1 MYEKGLVTDI
11 HFYLPG
17 LPETFLI
24 IAVCGLTIF
33 GVLAWPLAGADPAKG
48 GGAFERLFNARVAL
62 RSLGGTEAGFGDG
75 GSASG
80 AMPSRGI
87 SPVATALE
95 AGNVS
100 SSVKDARWLSWLAVR
115 HDLALSSP
123 WAGSLV
129 KRRRMDARGSFTRM
143 CWLGIQTLLLTA
155 ALCLG
160 SCHPYMAS
168 FVVDD
173 YAVVLKI
180 VVLVSAAASFAL
192 AFQAQG
198 RGSSGQRNVNQA
210 TPTSYEFVLLALFAV
225 AGLLVLISAY
235 DLLVV
240 YLAVELQSLSLYV
253 LAAMRRNSEF
263 STEAGLKYFV
273 LGALSSGFLLF
284 GSAFIYGFTGTIR
297 FEELYQ
303 LSLSARSV
311 DLVQTG
317 TGDWTMAFESFGNP
331 GLAVGI
337 LFFSCGLFFKLAAV
351 PFHMWAPDVYE
362 GAPTLVTAFFAI
374 VPKVAVVALCCR
386 VFFHVFYGDPLAG
399 GTESSMFS
407 GAYSPDMMFS
417 TVIQPL
423 LVVTAVS
430 SMLVGCIGGLYQ
442 TKLKRL
448 LAYSAI
454 GHVGY
459 ILLAMVP
466 GSVEGVQAVFL
477 YLFLYLVSTLCI
489 FAVLMAYGR
498 FRLSKAGG
506 GRSSSSML
514 SMSSGSGSTAD
525 SSDVRTNQSTSLVY
539 LTDLAFLG
547 KANPSLALCFGLSVF
562 SMAGIPPLAGFF
574 GKYYLFYVLVSE
586 DMYLLA
592 LIGVL
597 TSVVSCFYYLRM
609 VKLAFFTLASGEGP
623 KWPQHFPVSGEHGIL
638 LASCVIVLL
647 GFIFYPGPLFLV
659 CHKLALVFCV

>member
-48 GGAFERLFNARVAL
+48 GSAFERLFNSRVAL
-62 RSLGGTEAGFGDG
+62 RVLGGSTSGQASS
-75 GSASG
+75 GS
-80 AMPSRGI
+80 MPSRSLS
-87 SPVATALE
+87 SPLSTSFTDVSTTSASTVA
-95 AGNVS
+95 
-100 SSVKDARWLSWLAVR
+100 KDARWLSWLAVR
-115 HDLALSSP
+115 HDLALASP

-143 CWLGIQTLLLTA
+143 CWLGIQTVLLTA

-173 YAVVLKI
+173 YAMVLKI
-180 VVLVSAAASFAL
+180 IVLLSAAASFAL

-198 RGSSGQRNVNQA
+198 KGASGQRNANQA
-210 TPTSYEFVLLALFAV
+210 MPTSYEFVLLALFAV
-225 AGLLVLISAY
+225 VGLLVLISAY

-240 YLAVELQSLSLYV
+240 YLAIELQSLSLYV

-303 LSLSARSV
+303 LSLSARSL
-311 DLVQTG
+311 DLAQTAA
-317 TGDWTMAFESFGNP
+317 GDWSLALEAFGNP

-386 VFFHVFYGDPLAG
+386 IFFHVFYGDPLALG
-399 GTESSMFS
+399 AGSSLVS
-407 GAYSPDMMFS
+407 GAYSPDTMFS

-423 LVVTAVS
+423 LIVTSVS
-430 SMLVGCIGGLYQ
+430 SMLVGSIGGLYQ

-466 GSVEGVQAVFL
+466 GSVEGVQAVFV
-477 YLFLYLVSTLCI
+477 YLFLYIASTVCI
-489 FAVLMAYGR
+489 FGVVMAYGR
-498 FRLSKAGG
+498 FRLSKVGVCGLATPF
-506 GRSSSSML
+506 SMA
-514 SMSSGSGSTAD
+514 STV
-525 SSDVRTNQSTSLVY
+525 SPSDVRTNQSTSLVY

-586 DMYLLA
+586 DMYFLA

-609 VKLAFFTLASGEGP
+609 VKLAFFTLVTGEGP
-623 KWPQHFPVSGEHGIL
+623 KWPQHFPISREHGIL
-638 LASCVIVLL
+638 LASCVLVLL
-647 GFIFYPGPLFLV
+647 GFMFYPGPLFLL
-659 CHKLALVFCV
+659 CHKLALFFCV